1 MTTYRFDISKP
12 LTYNFTGKFKSPTP
26 DWKHMEFPLDDY
38 ELFVITEGVLY
49 IGDNNGEYKVSKGE
63 HLLLAPT
70 KNNKRYGYKSS
81 GCSFYWLHFTTHQPI
96 TTLDTQEYCS
106 PSNGTIYI
114 PSTGKLNALEK
125 VIILMKQLQDS
136 IRSNYDSTFL
146 NYTTTTILCELY
158 NQFYSNSMEV
168 TSARK
173 KQIYNDII
181 DYVKLTLNTN
191 TKISDISTHFGYNE
205 KYLSHLFSTIEGL
218 PLKQYILREKME
230 LAKYMLS
237 DNNDTI
243 NQIASKLAFADSHNF
258 MKAFKKIVGLTPTQY
273 RDAYSKRLLFDK

>member
-1 MTTYRFDISKP
+1 MLTYEFDISNP
-12 LTYNFTGKFKSPTP
+12 LTYDFTGKFKAPTA
-26 DWKHMEFPLDDY
+26 DWKHMDFPLDDY

-63 HLLLAPT
+63 HLLLTPT
-70 KNNKRYGYKSS
+70 KNNKRYGYRASK
-81 GCSFYWLHFTTHQPI
+81 CSFYWLHFSYHKPI
-96 TTLDTQEYCS
+96 MTLNIKENYL
-106 PSNGTIYI
+106 PSNGIIHI
-114 PSTGKLNALEK
+114 PRTGQLRAPEK

-146 NYTTTTILCELY
+146 NYTTTTILCEIY
-158 NQFYSNSMEV
+158 NQFFANPIEIA
-168 TSARK
+168 SARK
-173 KQIYNDII
+173 KQIYSDII

-191 TKISDISTHFGYNE
+191 TKISDIATHFGYNE
-205 KYLSHLFSTIEGL
+205 KYLSHLFSNIEGL

-237 DNNDTI
+237 DSNDTI
-243 NQIASKLAFADSHNF
+243 NQIASELAFTDSHNF

-273 RDAYSKRLLFDK
+273 RNAYSKRLLYDK